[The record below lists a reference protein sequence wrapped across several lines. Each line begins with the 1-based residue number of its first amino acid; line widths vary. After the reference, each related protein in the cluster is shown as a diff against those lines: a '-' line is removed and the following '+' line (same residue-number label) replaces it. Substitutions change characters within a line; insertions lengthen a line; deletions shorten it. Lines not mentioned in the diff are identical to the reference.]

1 MVEELVCWL
10 ALVLASL
17 LVCVLEV
24 ELVPVLVLQWV
35 VVLDMASMDNVVAN
49 MALDILDILDI
60 LDGNAAVYSKSN
72 PHSAV
77 YLY

>member
-10 ALVLASL
+10 AVVLASL
-17 LVCVLEV
+17 LVSVLEV

-49 MALDILDILDI
+49 KALDILDR
-60 LDGNAAVYSKSN
+60 NAAACSKSN
-72 PHSAV
+72 HHLAV
-77 YLY
+77 Y